1 MRLFRYI
8 LILIAVISI
17 SACFG
22 FSAVVAMPDSLW
34 DGKSELSNHRNYI
47 LNEKKTISDELI
59 IPENSLLVLEEFG
72 ELVIPEGSSLTVKG
86 AISIER
92 GGCITNYGTLYI
104 EEGGNV
110 DVIGNL
116 LCEDKSEAEINGEIA
131 VKREGN
137 FYSASN
143 ITVGDTG
150 VIDAE
155 GTVLLK
161 KHSNT
166 ENQGKIYIRSSG
178 EMVNGGNV
186 SISKEGAFE
195 CEGSLTI
202 ERKGSISNYGVV
214 ELKDDSF
221 YVPFGK
227 LFNLE
232 GGTLTDNSTHK
243 DLSIYSADIL
253 KNEDEVTKRGID
265 ISWVQGEVDW
275 ETLSQSG
282 IDFVIIRCGRGDID
296 GTGPKEDNWFY
307 RNIENA
313 NKYGI
318 DAGVYFYSYAET
330 VEQAEKEAEFMLEIL
345 KGYTITYPVVLD
357 MEEDIGKKDMT
368 ELAEAFLEVTAE
380 GGYYPMLYSYRNML
394 DSHFSDELKEKY
406 AIWVARLKHKPETD
420 YDYQIWQYSH
430 TGKIVGIEGNVDF
443 DVAYRDFP
451 EILRYYG
458 LNHLQPVEE

>member
-1 MRLFRYI
+1 MKLFRYI
-8 LILIAVISI
+8 LIIIAVISI
-17 SACFG
+17 VACFG

-34 DGKSELSNHRNYI
+34 NGESELSNHRNYI
-47 LNEKKTISDELI
+47 LNEKKTVSDELI
-59 IPENSLLVLEEFG
+59 IPENTVLVLEEFG
-72 ELVIPEGSSLTVKG
+72 ELVIPEGGSLTVKG
-86 AISIER
+86 GISIER
-92 GGCITNYGTLYI
+92 GGCITNYGNLYI
-104 EEGGNV
+104 ENGGKV

-116 LCEDKSEAEINGEIA
+116 LSEDKSETEIDGELTLTQ
-131 VKREGN
+131 EGN
-137 FYSASN
+137 LHSASN
-143 ITVGDTG
+143 LTVGDTG
-150 VIDAE
+150 VIDSE
-155 GTVLLK
+155 GTVFLK
-161 KHSNT
+161 KYSNT
-166 ENQGKIYIRSSG
+166 ENQGRIYIRSSG

-186 SISKEGAFE
+186 IISKEGAFE
-195 CEGSLTI
+195 CEGSLI
-202 ERKGSISNYGVV
+202 NERKGSISNYGNFDF
-214 ELKDDSF
+214 KDDSF
-221 YVPFGK
+221 FVPSGK
-227 LFNLE
+227 LLNLE

-243 DLSIYSADIL
+243 DLSIYSAEIL
-253 KNEDEVTKRGID
+253 KNEEEVTKRGID

-296 GTGPKEDNWFY
+296 GTGPKEDNQFF

-330 VEQAEKEAEFMLEIL
+330 VEQAEEEAEFMLEIL

-357 MEEDIGKKDMT
+357 MEEDIGKNDMT
-368 ELAEAFLEVTAE
+368 DLAEAFLEIVAE

-430 TGKIVGIEGNVDF
+430 TGEIVGIEGNVDF

-458 LNHLQPVEE
+458 LNHLNLIDN